1 MDDVDKPNDEARPRR
16 RAGTCGCL
24 AAFAVLVFIGLPL
37 LFLYSFGL
45 SPCEHGPCDPN
56 GASRLRNVA
65 IIVALLAVAVGLGV
79 WALVRR
85 AGSR

>member
-1 MDDVDKPNDEARPRR
+1 MDDIDHSGDGATPRR

-24 AAFAVLVFIGLPL
+24 AGVAVLVFVGLPL

-56 GASRLRNVA
+56 GASRLGNVA
-65 IIVALLAVAVGLGV
+65 IIVALLAAAVGLGV